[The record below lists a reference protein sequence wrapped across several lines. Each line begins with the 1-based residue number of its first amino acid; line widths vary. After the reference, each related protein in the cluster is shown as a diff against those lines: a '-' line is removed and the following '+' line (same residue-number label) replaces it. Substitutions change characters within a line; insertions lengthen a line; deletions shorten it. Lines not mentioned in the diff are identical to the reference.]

1 MVLRSEIHTAIQPIV
16 ETNPQNQTYIT

>member
-16 ETNPQNQTYIT
+16 EKNPQNQTYIT